1 MGKKKHDT
9 DYFDMF
15 VRGAKFACKAADMLK
30 STLQAYDPA
39 TLPDRMQEMHTI
51 EHDADEAK
59 HDMMSELARAFITP
73 IEREDFI
80 LLLQEID
87 NLTDAIED
95 VLIRIY
101 MFNILTVRAEA
112 LDFTDIIV
120 RCCATLKETLKE
132 FRHFRKSSS
141 IKETIVEINRLEEE
155 GDALYTQAV
164 RKLYLESHDPIE
176 LSVWREL
183 FDRMEKCC
191 DTCEHVANV
200 VEGVM
205 MKNA

>member
-1 MGKKKHDT
+1 M
-9 DYFDMF
+9 
-15 VRGAKFACKAADMLK
+15 
-30 STLQAYDPA
+30 
-39 TLPDRMQEMHTI
+39 
-51 EHDADEAK
+51 
-59 HDMMSELARAFITP
+59 
-73 IEREDFI
+73 
-80 LLLQEID
+80 
-87 NLTDAIED
+87 
-95 VLIRIY
+95 
-101 MFNILTVRAEA
+101 
-112 LDFTDIIV
+112 
-120 RCCATLKETLKE
+120 
-132 FRHFRKSSS
+132 
-141 IKETIVEINRLEEE
+141 EINRLEEE